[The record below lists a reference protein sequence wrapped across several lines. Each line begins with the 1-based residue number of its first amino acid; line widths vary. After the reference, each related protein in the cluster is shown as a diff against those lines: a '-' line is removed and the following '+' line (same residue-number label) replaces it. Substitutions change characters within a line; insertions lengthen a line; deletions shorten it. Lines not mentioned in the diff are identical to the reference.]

1 MSEKGNGNVWI
12 LVLVTG
18 IGREINPFYGCG

>member
-1 MSEKGNGNVWI
+1 MLEKSNENGRI

-18 IGREINPFYGCG
+18 IGREIDPLYGCG